1 MEIIKPATDNY
12 NQPGWDIKVIYEDAN
27 QECVTKYYEIKTNT
41 ETSIYSNIIRLSN
54 EQMKMALSNGEN
66 YHLVRVK
73 CNSKNLDIVSVKDYI
88 DPLQYVVEGK
98 LRNMENGYI
107 LCEK

>member
-1 MEIIKPATDNY
+1 MIDLYKN
-12 NQPGWDIKVIYEDAN
+12 
-27 QECVTKYYEIKTNT
+27 
-41 ETSIYSNIIRLSN
+41 
-54 EQMKMALSNGEN
+54 
-66 YHLVRVK
+66 VRVK